1 MAYPIIQ
8 WTNDVTTESKGYLS
22 FWVKSSNSE
31 TIYGNIRTWI
41 DIVDVKGF
49 TTRFNPSSTHYDWKP
64 VDIKNTKPSDISFTT
79 QPNYYRSVGAFF
91 TNDFKDKKGKLI
103 FNVQVWISG
112 KKEAESPFSYTID
125 LTPIRYASTNGLYDS
140 LTPTINSI
148 VQSSNSEAKLSFKP
162 NRDVT
167 VQCYTVGTDGKEV
180 KYGNA
185 FLLEKGDT
193 NIRSYPITLD
203 STSTYIFKSYVRPNA
218 PYSSLLS
225 STTGRLDI
233 TYSRYA
239 LTEKNVD
246 VKYSNS
252 GDVADIV
259 CSFKCNYKSIY
270 TLSFYANVGGTTTLL
285 HTLSALKSDNGGAY
299 SITQPIN
306 LSSFSSRPTQIEVH
320 IQAET
325 DPSSMM
331 IAAVSDKV
339 SVNITKKF
347 APTLG
352 NVVYTPFTTGK
363 LMSSKSL
370 TSGLKLPLLLT
381 GTNDIGYGIKKIV
394 VTHTYGGVQTTRDF
408 TQSAK
413 VYDLTSG
420 HPRYAVS
427 TSSSNMW
434 TGGMVGASDINY
446 CYVSFYGGL
455 PAGINTI
462 KVDIY
467 VGIVYKGQKFSDPDI
482 EQVKLTWTQEVV
494 VPTTVKTAF
503 DTSSAIN
510 SCVSVYKNNE
520 AIPATVFIYS
530 TSKGWVPVKEIKIK
544 D

>member
-8 WTNDVTTESKGYLS
+8 WTNNEVDKSGGNLS
-22 FWVKSSNSE
+22 FWVKSSNSD

-41 DIVDVKGF
+41 DIIDIKGF

-64 VDIKNTKPSDISFTT
+64 VDIKNTKPTDKNFTT
-79 QPNYYRSVGAFF
+79 HPNYYRSVGAFF
-91 TNDFKDKKGKLI
+91 TNDFKNKQGKLI

-112 KKEAESPFSYTID
+112 KKEAEPPFSYTID
-125 LTPIRYASTNGLYDS
+125 LTPIRYASSNGVYDR

-180 KYGNA
+180 KYDNA
-185 FLLEKGDT
+185 FLLEKGVT
-193 NIRSYPITLD
+193 HIRSYPVNLGN
-203 STSTYIFKSYVRPNA
+203 TSTYIFKSYVNPNA
-218 PYSSLLS
+218 PYSSLIS

-285 HTLSALKSDNGGAY
+285 YTLDALKSDSGGGC

-325 DPSSMM
+325 APSSTMM
-331 IAAVSDKV
+331 AAVSDKV
-339 SVNITKKF
+339 SVNIAKKSS
-347 APTLG
+347 PKLG
-352 NVVYTPFTTGK
+352 DVVYNPFTTSR
-363 LMSSKSL
+363 LISSKSL
-370 TSGLKLPLLLT
+370 NAGIKLPLLLT
-381 GTNDIGYGIKKIV
+381 GTSDVGYGIKEIV
-394 VTHTYGGVQTTRDF
+394 VTRTYNGTKTVRSF
-408 TQSAK
+408 TKSTK
-413 VYDLTSG
+413 VNDSTSGLPQYEVLTS
-420 HPRYAVS
+420 S
-427 TSSSNMW
+427 LNMW
-434 TGGMVGASDINY
+434 TGGMIGASDTNY
-446 CYVSFYGGL
+446 CYVSLYGGL

-462 KVDIY
+462 TVDIY
-467 VGIVYKGQKFSDPDI
+467 VGIIYKGQKFSDPDI
-482 EQVKLTWTQEVV
+482 EKVKLTWTQEVV
-494 VPTTVKTAF
+494 VPTTIRTDS
-503 DTSSAIN
+503 DTSQAIN
-510 SCVSVYKNNE
+510 SCVSVYKNNT
-520 AIPATVFIYS
+520 AIPATVFMYS

-544 D
+544 G